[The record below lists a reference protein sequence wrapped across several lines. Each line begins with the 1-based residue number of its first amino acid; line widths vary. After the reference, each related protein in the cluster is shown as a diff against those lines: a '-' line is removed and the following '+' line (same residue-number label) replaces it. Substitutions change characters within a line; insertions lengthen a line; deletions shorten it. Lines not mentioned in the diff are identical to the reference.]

1 MIFSYLISLPRH
13 VKSIILLM
21 IDLFLIFWAYYFSF
35 VLRLSQWW
43 PEYWLIRSLPLLALL
58 LVLGVI
64 FSRALSLHRTK
75 LLGYEF
81 RAAARSSL
89 WVASLIFVGIFA
101 VFILGLDTP
110 RTIPFIFGALMFL
123 FVFGSRYSAI
133 LLLNWLRDRN
143 RAREPIAIY
152 GAGQGG
158 IQMVSALR
166 NSAEYKPNLFVDDNR
181 SLHGLIISGLRVYE
195 PSHLIEFAKSGKISK
210 VFLAIPS
217 LSAAK
222 KALIVKKL
230 QTLSCEVME
239 LPSYVEMVE
248 AGGFLRSLRPV
259 SNDALLGRDGVDLQ
273 APEIAQYY
281 SGSNIFIS
289 GAGGSI
295 GSELCR
301 KILLLK
307 PSKLVLFEVSEFSLY
322 QLDQELRPL
331 AEKYGT
337 ELVSVLGTI
346 LDPNRIGVHL
356 RNHAIDTV
364 LHAAAYKHVP
374 MIEDNE
380 IQGVLNNTIGTK
392 LLAES
397 ALENGVKR
405 FLMISTDKA
414 VRPTNVMGASKRFA
428 EIVISELAEN
438 STSTVF
444 SIVRFGNVL
453 GSSGSVIPLF
463 RSQVDNGGPITL
475 THKEVTRY
483 FMTISEAASLVLLA
497 ATFAEGG
504 DVFLLDMGKPI
515 KIYDLAKQIIELSG
529 LTVKDED
536 RPDGDIEIEV
546 TGLRPGEKLYEELLI
561 SPNNLKTPHP
571 KILRAKETSLSTAQL
586 KKAIFQI
593 KKAIDDD
600 DKKNLRD
607 ALQKWVEGYQPS
619 QH

>member
-1 MIFSYLISLPRH
+1 MFTYLVSLPRQT
-13 VKSIILLM
+13 KAFILLS
-21 IDLFLIFWAYYFSF
+21 IDLVLIFWAYYFSF

-43 PEYWLIRSLPLLALL
+43 PEYWLIKSLPLLAFL
-58 LVLGVI
+58 LVTGVV
-64 FSRALSLHRTK
+64 FSWALKLHRTK

-81 RAAARSSL
+81 LETTRSSL
-89 WVASLIFVGIFA
+89 WIASLIFAGIFG

-110 RTIPFIFGALMFL
+110 RTVPFIFGILMFL
-123 FVFGSRYSAI
+123 FVFVSRYSAI
-133 LLLNWLRDRN
+133 HLLNWLRDKN
-143 RAREPIAIY
+143 IAREQIAIY

-166 NSAEYKPNLFVDDNR
+166 NSAEYKPSLFVDDNR
-181 SLHGLIISGLRVYE
+181 NLHGLIISGLKVYE

-217 LSAAK
+217 LSATK
-222 KALIVKKL
+222 KTIIVKKL
-230 QTLSCEVME
+230 QSLKCEAME
-239 LPSYVEMVE
+239 LPSYVEMIE
-248 AGGFLRSLRPV
+248 AGGFLRSMRPI
-259 SNDALLGRDGVDLQ
+259 SSDALLGRDGVDLQ
-273 APEIAQYY
+273 APEIAEYY
-281 SGSNIFIS
+281 SGSSIFIS

-337 ELVSVLGTI
+337 ELVSVLGSV
-346 LDPNRIGVHL
+346 LDRDRIGVHL

-380 IQGVLNNTIGTK
+380 IEGVLNNTFGTK
-392 LLAES
+392 VLAEA
-397 ALENGVKR
+397 ALENGVKH

-428 EIVISELAEN
+428 EIIVSKLAEN
-438 STSTVF
+438 SAGTIF

-463 RSQVDNGGPITL
+463 KSQLDNGGPITV

-483 FMTISEAASLVLLA
+483 FMTIPEAASLVLLA

-504 DVFLLDMGKPI
+504 DVFVLDMGKPI
-515 KIYDLAKQIIELSG
+515 KIYDLAKQMVELSG

-536 RPDGDIEIEV
+536 QPDGDIAIDV

-561 SPNNLKTPHP
+561 GPNNMQTPHP

-586 KKAIFQI
+586 KKAIFEI
-593 KKAIDDD
+593 EKAISADDR
-600 DKKNLRD
+600 KKLRD
-607 ALQKWVEGYQPS
+607 ALKKWVDGYQPV